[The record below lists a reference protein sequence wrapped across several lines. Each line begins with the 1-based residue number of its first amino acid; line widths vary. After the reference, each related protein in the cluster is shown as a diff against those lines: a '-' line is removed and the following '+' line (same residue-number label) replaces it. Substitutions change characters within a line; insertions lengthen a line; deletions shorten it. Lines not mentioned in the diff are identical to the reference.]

1 MVPAPDSN
9 APEARPAAPPAAS
22 PSAEGAESLGEHHG
36 FEADPRR
43 QQELR
48 AQRWAGVILVVIG
61 TAFAVFTLGAPVRT
75 GWLAAAP
82 IVVGVGF
89 LVRTLRRR

>member
-1 MVPAPDSN
+1 MAADPEPPASDGS
-9 APEARPAAPPAAS
+9 PAAPPAAT
-22 PSAEGAESLGEHHG
+22 PDREPTESLGDQHG

-61 TAFAVFTLGAPVRT
+61 TAFAIFTLGAPVST

-89 LVRTLRRR
+89 LIRTLRRR